1 MALSLLSLEI
11 TVATRAQITEF
22 KLRQITE
29 GAVQILSLSGY
40 MGNAEFREV
49 ANVLSRLLEQKHR
62 RVILDL
68 TTLAFTTT
76 ISLARFLVCGREFRR
91 HGGEL
96 KLVGLSPELSRLAKM
111 AGFSEK
117 RDFEPDLTTALKKA
131 AETSKAKP
139 RPAARQK

>member
-29 GAVQILSLSGY
+29 GEVRILSLSGY
-40 MGNAEFREV
+40 LGNAEFREV
-49 ANVLSRLLEQKHR
+49 ADVLSRLLEQKHR

-111 AGFSEK
+111 AGFSERK
-117 RDFEPDLTTALKKA
+117 DFDPDLTTALKKLA
-131 AETSKAKP
+131 QTSKAKP
-139 RPAARQK
+139 SPAAKQK

>member
-1 MALSLLSLEI
+1 VALSLLSLEI